1 MPVMLQDQP
10 QDPRAESRASASPRR
25 ARRRQRS
32 AQDSRAWRRRMAT
45 YALLAFSFILMVNAL
60 IGENG
65 YLATVRAEHEYD
77 AVTRELNTVLAEN
90 HRIADEVHR
99 LRTDP
104 AALEEAARARVNM
117 IKRGEK
123 MIIIRDA
130 KPAR

>member
-1 MPVMLQDQP
+1 MAVMPQDQA
-10 QDPRAESRASASPRR
+10 QDKRAEPRAGAAPRPS
-25 ARRRQRS
+25 RRRQRTT
-32 AQDSRAWRRRMAT
+32 QDTRAWRRRIAT

-65 YLATVRAEHEYD
+65 YLATLRAEREYDTVARELAAVRAENE
-77 AVTRELNTVLAEN
+77 RLAEQ
-90 HRIADEVHR
+90 VHR